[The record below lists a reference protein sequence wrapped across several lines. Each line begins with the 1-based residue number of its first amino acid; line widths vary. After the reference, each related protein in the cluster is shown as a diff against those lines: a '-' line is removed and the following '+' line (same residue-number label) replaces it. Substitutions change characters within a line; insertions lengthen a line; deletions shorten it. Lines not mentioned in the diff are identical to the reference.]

1 MPLENN
7 HNKDEKGV
15 LLGKNLPLQYIFS
28 SQDDER
34 YTMQLESLDLVAL
47 WEGISGD
54 GGAILPVLVL
64 PKGQMM

>member
-1 MPLENN
+1 MRMRREFCW
-7 HNKDEKGV
+7 GRTS
-15 LLGKNLPLQYIFS
+15 LQCIFS